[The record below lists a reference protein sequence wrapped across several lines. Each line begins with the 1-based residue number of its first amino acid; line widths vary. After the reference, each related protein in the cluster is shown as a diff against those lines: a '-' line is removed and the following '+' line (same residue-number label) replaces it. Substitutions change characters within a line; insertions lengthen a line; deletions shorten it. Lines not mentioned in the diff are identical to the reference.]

1 MLAIEQSLPELRR
14 SAFAHIEK
22 ASISGSSGTR
32 SQEMPTVK
40 PGATLVLRFT
50 QDNAKFGSCFSS
62 FYAQLENNKVS
73 KFALNREIINKAI

>member
-40 PGATLVLRFT
+40 PGATMVLRFT
-50 QDNAKFGSCFSS
+50 QDNAKFGSFSS
-62 FYAQLENNKVS
+62 FHAQLENNKVS